1 MMKYETNNRYL
12 MHFNKNHDKLGR
24 FAKGSGSKSSGSKND
39 VRKNLSKYSNDD
51 LSKMS
56 TRLELENRYLN
67 ASSRNDSFYKPP
79 QKFKTPKKVLKT
91 IANIGGKTLTA
102 VAGGLAMVMA
112 VNYLEQRG
120 IINGRDDKAIL
131 LKFMKK

>member
-1 MMKYETNNRYL
+1 MMKYETNNKYL

-24 FAKGSGSKSSGSKND
+24 FAKGSGTKSSGSKNN

-67 ASSRNDSFYKPP
+67 ASSRNDSFNKPP
-79 QKFKTPKKVLKT
+79 QKYKAPKKVLKA
-91 IANIGGKTLTA
+91 IANIGGKTLTT
-102 VAGGLAMVMA
+102 VAGGLVMLLA
-112 VNYLEQRG
+112 VNYLEQTG
-120 IINGRDDKAIL
+120 VIKGHDDKAIL